1 MTSKAILALIFVLAV
16 VAGYAWGRRGAA
28 AVEVDLCAPL
38 QRIQV
43 KADRLQKL
51 TIASLETSRTSLV
64 LARKVND
71 NYALAAAKVTPERMQ
86 AQEAAPPEFQP
97 ASPPE

>member
-1 MTSKAILALIFVLAV
+1 MTSKAILTLIFVLAI
-16 VAGYAWGRRGAA
+16 VAGYVWGRRAA
-28 AVEVDLCAPL
+28 ATIEVDLCAPL
-38 QRIQV
+38 QRIQA
-43 KADRLQKL
+43 KAGRLQEL
-51 TIASLETSRTSLV
+51 TIASLETTRASLV

-71 NYALAAAKVTPERMQ
+71 NYALAARVTPERMQ